1 MLGGR
6 ATARHCQTTPALEQA
21 SAGTRRLAAAH
32 GGLTSHDLDLV
43 NTGIVPHRAGAV
55 TDPAGPVAG
64 TTGNSCFS
72 WGLLGHRFAGL
83 ERG

>member
-6 ATARHCQTTPALEQA
+6 ATARPCQTTPALEQA
-21 SAGTRRLAAAH
+21 SAGTRRLAATH

-55 TDPAGPVAG
+55 TEEVAQEWGRLNVPDP
-64 TTGNSCFS
+64 
-72 WGLLGHRFAGL
+72 R
-83 ERG
+83 R